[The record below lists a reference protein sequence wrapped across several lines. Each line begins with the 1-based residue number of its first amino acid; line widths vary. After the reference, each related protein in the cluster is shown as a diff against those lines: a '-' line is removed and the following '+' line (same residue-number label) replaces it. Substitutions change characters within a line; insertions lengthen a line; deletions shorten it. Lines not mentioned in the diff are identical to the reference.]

1 MKRTRKGF
9 TLVELL
15 IVIALIGTLSAM
27 MMVSSSEAQNSARV
41 AKIVEGFRSLSA
53 AMMMYYNENTTF
65 ADDEDTDEDV
75 IIAGAKR
82 YIKNNA
88 VFGSDAETQGTYYV
102 AKVGDTWWLSYQL
115 SGTDGAINE
124 LLAKKAAE
132 LGLKKEATAKPKTA
146 GAYEATGQTVYMN
159 VR

>member
-1 MKRTRKGF
+1 MKRMRKGF

-53 AMMMYYNENTTF
+53 AMMMYYNEDTTV
-65 ADDEDTDEDV
+65 ADKADAAT
-75 IIAGAKR
+75 IITGAKR
-82 YIKNNA
+82 YVKNDA
-88 VFGSDAETQGTYYV
+88 VFDSALDTTEGTYYV
-102 AKVGDTWWLSYQL
+102 TKAGDTWWLSYRL
-115 SGTDGAINE
+115 SGADGAINE
-124 LLAKKAAE
+124 LLAKKAKE
-132 LGLKKEATAKPKTA
+132 LDLKSEATEKPKTTSPYTA
-146 GAYEATGQTVYMN
+146 DGQTVYMN

>member
-1 MKRTRKGF
+1 MKRMRKGF

-53 AMMMYYNENTTF
+53 AMMMYYNEDTTV
-65 ADDEDTDEDV
+65 ADKANEATIV
-75 IIAGAKR
+75 AGAKR
-82 YIKNNA
+82 YIKNED
-88 VFGSDAETQGTYYV
+88 VFDVNEEPGTYYV
-102 AKVGDTWWLSYQL
+102 AVVGDTWWLYYTLGGSN
-115 SGTDGAINE
+115 GAINE
-124 LLAKKAAE
+124 LLQKKAAE
-132 LGLKKEATAKPKTA
+132 LDLKKAANAKPKSAEAYDGT
-146 GAYEATGQTVYMN
+146 GAAVYMN